1 MPGTGLPVETFALDQ
16 RFGEA
21 SRLAGGRDYSWANSP
36 GGWLLF
42 VSLCV
47 AFLVLKYAVN
57 RFFAKRQATQLD
69 TLMTESAEFVAR
81 WPRERLTYAPHTELM
96 AEAERSRR
104 VISLLQRRANAR
116 NADKQSINNQ
126 MTAANYWL
134 ATVHAAMNVAAE
146 REHRPSAG

>member
-1 MPGTGLPVETFALDQ
+1 
-16 RFGEA
+16 
-21 SRLAGGRDYSWANSP
+21 
-36 GGWLLF
+36 
-42 VSLCV
+42 
-47 AFLVLKYAVN
+47 VLKYAVN
-57 RFFAKRQATQLD
+57 RFLAKRQATQLD

-104 VISLLQRRANAR
+104 VISLLERRANAR
-116 NADKQSINNQ
+116 NADKHSINNQ

-134 ATVHAAMNVAAE
+134 ATVRAAMNVAAE